1 MLFCIKNRV
10 CNPAVQQELQKL
22 LTDSCKAA
30 PGDAETTSEVPKEKS
45 DQFEKN
51 IAAPW
56 RSKQEKNFR

>member
-1 MLFCIKNRV
+1 V